1 MSETKALIAVEGL
14 TVSRKSNARPLLE
27 DFSLA
32 IAPGE
37 TVSLLGEAGSG
48 KDTLLQ
54 ALVGSLPRGEEASGT
69 LKIRDGSAD
78 KIAKRP
84 REGLRIAYL
93 AGPYAKPLSP
103 LASVVSQLSRVIAR
117 KLNVPVP
124 AARAEFTLEL
134 ERLKGAPPVARFEK
148 YPGELDPEILAWGLF
163 AACFAQ
169 TPDLLIADD
178 PLLGLGPAQS
188 RALSQILIAEQKR
201 LGFALL
207 YAATGTDII
216 KRLGGRLIVLRNGRV
231 VEEGPIA
238 RLATDQAHAYTRTL
252 FKAMPPLVA
261 KPVQARTGRS
271 EPVLQVHGLEFR
283 HGVGATAAKE
293 SVTFE
298 LRRGASLALIGEEGS
313 GRHSLMRAVL
323 GLDRMQGGRVIL
335 DAVDIGILTSP
346 MMARLRR
353 LVAFISGADDAL
365 DPRMTLWDTVAE
377 PLRAHVRLP
386 RSVIAD
392 YRESA
397 LKRVG
402 LASLPGRRPIAM
414 LSPFDKRRLQVAR
427 AMVGAPLLAVID
439 EPLRGLD
446 AFAQSVMRDLL
457 REFREQEGPA
467 FLVITSDFTVAQA
480 LAEDAMVFHDK
491 RIVERGAIADLL
503 KTPKDVRTK
512 RLIEAVSASQQE
524 QKIPSPPPGERAG

>member
-1 MSETKALIAVEGL
+1 VSETKPLIAVEGL
-14 TVSRKSNARPLLE
+14 TVARKFNARPLLE
-27 DFSLA
+27 NFSLA
-32 IAPGE
+32 MAQGE
-37 TVSLLGEAGSG
+37 TVSLLGEVGSG

-54 ALVGSLPRGEEASGT
+54 ALAGMFARGEDATGT
-69 LKIRDGSAD
+69 LRLRGGAGEKIT
-78 KIAKRP
+78 KRQ
-84 REGLRIAYL
+84 REGVRIAYL
-93 AGPYAKPLSP
+93 LGPYANPLSP

-117 KLNVPVP
+117 KLNVPVK
-124 AARAEFTLEL
+124 AAQAEFAQEL
-134 ERLKGAPPVARFEK
+134 GRFKGAPPLAHFEK
-148 YPGELDPEILAWGLF
+148 HPGELDPEILAWGLF
-163 AACFAQ
+163 ASALAQ

-188 RALSQILIAEQKR
+188 RALAQLLIAEQAR
-201 LGFALL
+201 LNFALL
-207 YAATGTDII
+207 YAATGTDVI

-231 VEEGPIA
+231 VEEGPIS

-252 FKAMPPLVA
+252 FKAMPPLRA
-261 KPVQARTGRS
+261 KPASSRGASRS
-271 EPVLQVHGLEFR
+271 EPVLQVHGLELR
-283 HGVGATAAKE
+283 HAVVEPQPKE
-293 SVTFE
+293 TVTFE

-313 GRHSLMRAVL
+313 GRHSLMRAVV
-323 GLDRMQGGRVIL
+323 GLDRIEAGRVIF
-335 DAVDIGILTSP
+335 DAVDIGVLTSG

-353 LVAFISGADDAL
+353 RVAFISSADDAL
-365 DPRMTLWDTVAE
+365 DPRMNLWDTVSE
-377 PLRAHVRLP
+377 PLRAHLRLP
-386 RSVIAD
+386 RNVIAD
-392 YRESA
+392 YRDAA

-414 LSPFDKRRLQVAR
+414 LSPFDRRRLQVAR
-427 AMVGAPLLAVID
+427 AVVGAPLLAVID

-503 KTPKDVRTK
+503 KAPKDVRTK
-512 RLIEAVSASQQE
+512 RLIEAVSAGLS
-524 QKIPSPPPGERAG
+524 